1 MRLSKKLDR
10 YIEREIIKQT
20 EFSEENILKR
30 FVFEED
36 KSIKRVKTLKVLIPI
51 LYSLVLMLI
60 TSVVSISIYDH
71 VKDKQYGENQI
82 IMDALE
88 AFDNELD
95 DTYLKQ
101 HLFQID
107 YYLVIGTYYSFE
119 LNEQMLMV
127 YNKKDKDIEVSI
139 SLNNQTYL
147 CDSKVEIFEVDL
159 LENNILICYKN
170 GIEYYSTTFSK
181 NVA

>member
-10 YIEREIIKQT
+10 YIEREIMKQT
-20 EFSEENILKR
+20 EFSEEKILSK

-60 TSVVSISIYDH
+60 TSVVSISIYGH

-95 DTYLKQ
+95 ETYKKQ

-107 YYLVIGTYYSFE
+107 YNLVVANYYSFE
-119 LNEQMLMV
+119 LNNEIFVV
-127 YNKKDKDIEVSI
+127 YNKKRENVEI
-139 SLNNQTYL
+139 SFLLNNSLYL
-147 CDSKVEIFEVDL
+147 VDEKVEFFEVEL
-159 LENNILICYKN
+159 IETNELICYQN
-170 GIEYYSTTFSK
+170 GVEYYSTTFSK
-181 NVA
+181 NFD

>member
-10 YIEREIIKQT
+10 YIEREIMKQT
-20 EFSEENILKR
+20 EFSEEKILSK

-95 DTYLKQ
+95 DSYWKQ
-101 HLFQID
+101 HLFQVD
-107 YYLVIGTYYSFE
+107 YYLVIATYYNFE
-119 LNEQMLMV
+119 LDNEILII
-127 YNKKDKDIEVSI
+127 YNKKRDNVDISFAFNGISHMVESDIE
-139 SLNNQTYL
+139 
-147 CDSKVEIFEVDL
+147 IFDIDI
-159 LENNILICYKN
+159 LENNELICYKN
-170 GIEYYSTTFSK
+170 GVEYYSTTFSK
-181 NVA
+181 KVM

>member
-1 MRLSKKLDR
+1 
-10 YIEREIIKQT
+10 
-20 EFSEENILKR
+20 
-30 FVFEED
+30 
-36 KSIKRVKTLKVLIPI
+36 
-51 LYSLVLMLI
+51 MLI

-95 DTYLKQ
+95 ETYKKQ
-101 HLFQID
+101 QLFQID
-107 YYLVIGTYYSFE
+107 YYLVIATYHNFE
-119 LNEQMLMV
+119 LNKQILMV
-127 YNKKDKDIEVSI
+127 YNKNRNNIEMSF